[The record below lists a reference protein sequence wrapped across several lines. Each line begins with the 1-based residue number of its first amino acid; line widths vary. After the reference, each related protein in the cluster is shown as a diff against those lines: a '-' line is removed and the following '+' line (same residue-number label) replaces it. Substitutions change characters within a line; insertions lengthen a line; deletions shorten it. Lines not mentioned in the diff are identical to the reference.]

1 MIDLQYYPEI
11 REEHDIMSVP
21 ALIVNGTNITFGK
34 KNLEELINYL
44 EGI

>member
-11 REEHDIMSVP
+11 RDEHSIMSVP
-21 ALIVNGTNITFGK
+21 ALIVNDTNVTFGR